1 MNEAEMPDNNDE
13 FSMNVEGKGC
23 RGLTCIGKCIHCP
36 ATRISGGSSNDELE
50 DIAIEYLLNT
60 LAQVALSIAAREVS
74 ERQEQDKERNS

>member
-1 MNEAEMPDNNDE
+1 MKKTDMPDNNDE

-50 DIAIEYLLNT
+50 DIAIEHLLNT
-60 LAQVALSIAAREVS
+60 LAQVALSIAARELPEKDEQ
-74 ERQEQDKERNS
+74 ERDS